1 MRKSHR
7 RILVAA
13 ALTALASMAILASAA
28 TAARPAPPYQDFA
41 GCPSRAET
49 GEVAECLKIEFT
61 GGHVQLG
68 NKEIPISNP
77 FSLHGGLSFF
87 GANWVG
93 NPEAGITPVAQ
104 PVPGGLV
111 GLTGN
116 AKLDKSLDTKSLRL
130 SASIELAGT
139 PGNFAGTGLVL
150 PVKVHLENP
159 LLGKTCYVGTNSAP
173 LDLDLVTGTTA
184 PPAPA
189 MPISGQETGPFEREA
204 SRPAVETA
212 SDGIWV
218 DNTYSTP
225 AASGCTLK
233 LGSQS
238 LDIDK
243 LVDAA
248 YRLPAVPGKD
258 STVLD
263 FDFSV
268 VSPTVVY
275 P

>member
-1 MRKSHR
+1 MKLRHRK
-7 RILVAA
+7 LFATAA
-13 ALTALASMAILASAA
+13 TALASLALVASAA
-28 TAARPAPPYQDFA
+28 EAAPPAAPYQDFA
-41 GCPSRAET
+41 GCPSRAES

-68 NKEIPISNP
+68 SKEIPITKP

-87 GANWVG
+87 GANWIG
-93 NPEAGITPVAQ
+93 NSEAGITPVAQ

-116 AKLDKSLDTKSLRL
+116 EQLDHALDTKQLRL
-130 SASIELAGT
+130 NASIELAGT

-150 PVKVHLENP
+150 PIKVHLENP
-159 LLGKTCYVGTNSAP
+159 LLGNACYVGSNASP
-173 LDLDLVTGTTA
+173 INLNLITGTTT

-189 MPISGQETGPFEREA
+189 APITGQETGPFEPEA

-212 SDGIWV
+212 ADGVWV
-218 DNTYSTP
+218 DNTYVTP
-225 AASGCTLK
+225 PASGCILK
-233 LGSQS
+233 FGSRS
-238 LDIDK
+238 VNISK
-243 LVDAA
+243 YVNAG
-248 YRLPAVPGKD
+248 YHLPASAGKS
-258 STVLD
+258 STALD